1 MPTPTVIA
9 IMGPTAVGKTNIA
22 IQVAQQLHT
31 EILSA
36 DSRQCY
42 KGMPIGTAMPTLAER
57 TLVPHHFINDH
68 EVTEALTAADYER
81 IGLET
86 LQHIFSKNEV
96 AVVCGGTG
104 LYIKAL
110 LEGIDAMPPI
120 DEAINAQIHQ
130 AYEQNGLSWLQTTLK
145 TTDPAFYEVGEIQNP
160 ARVIRALVFA
170 LSTGTSILQY
180 RSKQLSP
187 RPFQILKFG
196 LELPREQLY
205 QRIHLRVDQMMEQGL
220 LKEAETLYPQKHL
233 KNLHTV
239 GYSELFDH
247 FDGLYTLSEAVDKI
261 KQHSRNYAKRQLT
274 WFKKDS
280 QIQWLT
286 ADMPLTANIIID
298 RYKSTL

>member
-9 IMGPTAVGKTNIA
+9 IIGPTAVGKTNIS

-42 KGMPIGTAMPTLAER
+42 KGMDIGTAMPTLTER
-57 TLVPHHFINDH
+57 SLAPHHFINNHD
-68 EVTEALTAADYER
+68 VTEALTVADYER

-86 LQHIFSKNEV
+86 LTHIFSKNEV

-110 LEGIDAMPPI
+110 LEGIDAMPPV

-130 AYEQNGLSWLQTTLK
+130 EYEQKGLSWLQATLK
-145 TTDPAFYEVGEIQNP
+145 TTDPAFYEAGEIQNP

-180 RSKQLSP
+180 HSKQPTP
-187 RPFQILKFG
+187 RPFQIMKFG

-205 QRIHLRVDQMMEQGL
+205 QRINLRVDQMMQQGL
-220 LKEAETLYPQKHL
+220 LQEARQLYPQKHL

-247 FDGLYTLSEAVDKI
+247 FDGLYSLAEAVDKI

-274 WFKKDS
+274 WFKKDA
-280 QIQWLT
+280 QIQWLS
-286 ADMPLTANIIID
+286 AEMPLIANNIVD

>member
-9 IMGPTAVGKTNIA
+9 IMGPTAVGKTNIS
-22 IQVAQQLHT
+22 IQVAQQLHS

-42 KGMPIGTAMPTLAER
+42 KGMDIGTAMPTLAER
-57 TLVPHHFINDH
+57 SLVPHHFINDH
-68 EVTEALTAADYER
+68 DVTEALTVADYER

-86 LQHIFSKNEV
+86 LTHIFSKNEV

-110 LEGIDAMPPI
+110 LEGIDAMPPV

-130 AYEQNGLSWLQTTLK
+130 EYEQKGLSWLQATLK
-145 TTDPAFYEVGEIQNP
+145 TTDPNFYEVGEIQNP

-170 LSTGTSILQY
+170 LSTGSSILQY
-180 RSKQLSP
+180 HSKQPTP
-187 RPFQILKFG
+187 RPFRILKFG

-205 QRIHLRVDQMMEQGL
+205 QRINLRVDQMMEQGL
-220 LKEAETLYPQKHL
+220 LQEARQLYPQKHL

-247 FDGLYTLSEAVDKI
+247 FDGLYSLSEAVDKI

-274 WFKKDS
+274 WFKKDA
-280 QIQWLT
+280 QIQWLS
-286 ADMPLTANIIID
+286 ADMPLIANTIID
-298 RYKSTL
+298 RYMSTL